1 MIWRFVG
8 RRRFYQSLCA
18 GACSGSHLRE
28 VLGRFRKSRQREI
41 PDGNSTA
48 SVATEASAA
57 DIFAGMIMDGGPTFA
72 EFERSALSE
81 GHAIMA
87 RAMRRTLEH
96 LDAALCAKTD
106 GGGRR
111 PRRRRALHQRMPERP
126 ATCCVRPGD
135 QARRLDRGRRGV
147 RLGRRSLVWRSRA
160 LPPPGGTRQGGGEGG
175 GGLLVFGNRN
185 IDTWGELL
193 CHIHLLRQVGV
204 EPQGRPR
211 EHMRH
216 GCSRAPGD
224 FWPEAVTATRLRVRP
239 LGALR
244 VHLGTDGEGRKRG
257 GTCFPLRVWRSP
269 AHIN

>member
-1 MIWRFVG
+1 MIWRFVD

-57 DIFAGMIMDGGPTFA
+57 GIFAGMIMDGGPTFA

-147 RLGRRSLVWRSRA
+147 RLGRRNLVWRSRA
-160 LPPPGGTRQGGGEGG
+160 LPPPPVAPAKGEAKAVAAY
-175 GGLLVFGNRN
+175 LCLA
-185 IDTWGELL
+185 IEISTLGENYFA
-193 CHIHLLRQVGV
+193 IYTYSGKSGWSRKVV
-204 EPQGRPR
+204 R
-211 EHMRH
+211 ENT
-216 GCSRAPGD
+216 CATAARA
-224 FWPEAVTATRLRVRP
+224 R
-239 LGALR
+239 
-244 VHLGTDGEGRKRG
+244 LGTSG
-257 GTCFPLRVWRSP
+257 LRP
-269 AHIN
+269 